1 MSPRTC
7 VGTCSMISAG
17 RLGRCVRLLLAIAD
31 STDGVRRGLRN
42 VLFGTRNA
50 QLDNTQ
56 CVPHPCNAEV
66 QLCGPGNI
74 RNLMYLC
81 MTPAY
86 VHVSAR
92 NNRNL
97 SYARQ
102 CKQLYA
108 EALHSI
114 FGVSAWSAAGSD
126 RLRPMRAALGT
137 LVLWLCTSAFL
148 TAENGPARNGSHLS
162 ICLSLI
168 MGAEASCTAVRSTS

>member
-1 MSPRTC
+1 
-7 VGTCSMISAG
+7 
-17 RLGRCVRLLLAIAD
+17 
-31 STDGVRRGLRN
+31 
-42 VLFGTRNA
+42 
-50 QLDNTQ
+50 
-56 CVPHPCNAEV
+56 V
-66 QLCGPGNI
+66 QLCGPGNV

-108 EALHSI
+108 ETLHSI

-148 TAENGPARNGSHLS
+148 TAENGPARDRSHLS
-162 ICLSLI
+162 ICLPLI
-168 MGAEASCTAVRSTS
+168 MGAEASCTPDVAISCADLFRPSWWQAYRGCACARIPDALL